1 MGSILSILIFIIIFF
16 LYLHLIDQ
24 YKNSNDLELYEMDY
38 TNLNELNETCNI
50 KQPIVF
56 HYQNVN
62 PQFFELLTNDILE
75 NKKDNLLITDQKLE
89 QFILECS
96 SALIL
101 LHNDKKNSY
110 YTENNDHFIYE
121 SDLQNIYETNDDF
134 LKPPFTVKT
143 KYDIHFATKNATTP
157 LKYHNYHRHFLS
169 VHSGRIRVKLI
180 PPKFKKHLLEKKDYD
195 NYLFHS
201 PIDLWDIQ
209 KKYAHILDK
218 IKFLEFDIYPGSVLY
233 IPPNW
238 WYTIQ
243 FLYEDDVPTLCSSI
257 TYITAMNV
265 FANLKH
271 YFLYFIQQSNTKIV
285 KTRTIAKD
293 ELQSTNSNPDNEEE
307 PEEKEHTEEEKEEE
321 EMNQEPPLQTASSDI

>member
-1 MGSILSILIFIIIFF
+1 
-16 LYLHLIDQ
+16 
-24 YKNSNDLELYEMDY
+24 MDY

-75 NKKDNLLITDQKLE
+75 NKKDNLLITDEKLE

-143 KYDIHFATKNATTP
+143 KYDIHFATK
-157 LKYHNYHRHFLS
+157 
-169 VHSGRIRVKLI
+169 RIPV
-180 PPKFKKHLLEKKDYD
+180 Y
-195 NYLFHS
+195 N
-201 PIDLWDIQ
+201 
-209 KKYAHILDK
+209 
-218 IKFLEFDIYPGSVLY
+218 
-233 IPPNW
+233 
-238 WYTIQ
+238 
-243 FLYEDDVPTLCSSI
+243 
-257 TYITAMNV
+257 
-265 FANLKH
+265 
-271 YFLYFIQQSNTKIV
+271 
-285 KTRTIAKD
+285 
-293 ELQSTNSNPDNEEE
+293 
-307 PEEKEHTEEEKEEE
+307 
-321 EMNQEPPLQTASSDI
+321 